1 MENHMMMKKNEIPS
15 SIAVGGV
22 LYGVESFGD
31 KREDEYF
38 TGETDFANAMIRV
51 EKNLPPQIAAQTL
64 LSSIVTCI
72 FTHSG
77 IDFVLGDKKHVVAEC
92 VAYGMLD
99 VLRCNPSLMEYI
111 SRLDE

>member
-1 MENHMMMKKNEIPS
+1 MMMKKNEIPS

-31 KREDEYF
+31 KREYEDF
-38 TGETDFANAMIRV
+38 TGEVDFANAMIRV

-64 LSSIVTCI
+64 LSSVVGCI
-72 FTHSG
+72 LAHSG
-77 IDFVLGDKKHVVAEC
+77 MSLVLGDKEDCVVEC
-92 VAYGMLD
+92 LAYGMLD